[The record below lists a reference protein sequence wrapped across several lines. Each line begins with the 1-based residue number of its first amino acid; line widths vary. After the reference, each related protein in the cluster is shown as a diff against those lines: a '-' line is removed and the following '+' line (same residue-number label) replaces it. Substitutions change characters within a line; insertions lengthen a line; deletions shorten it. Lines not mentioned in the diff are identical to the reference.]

1 MNPKVFRPPYFFK
14 EVNMKSLMRLFLKK
28 DIKSLLPGFAMFVT
42 AGVALLIVMF
52 IPIMTGNG
60 NLATTTLNMIY
71 LVAWAAVYLYIP
83 IKGANLYRKN
93 LRDENYVTDMFS
105 TGCTGTKFLLAKML
119 WSMIQMILVYAEYM
133 LIYKFT
139 GFLAAKRIEGIKDG
153 LFAEKILNAE
163 LAEAA
168 GIAET
173 ASAGL
178 EVICVLVMLCTMF
191 YFAFGLSDSFFMSG
205 KFSTYACFTVSFCIY
220 WGVTKIINLV
230 VSDEMANGFAVR
242 SLIMIILAGLF
253 VVLNLRLVVRK
264 RLKKFEQEG

>member
-1 MNPKVFRPPYFFK
+1 
-14 EVNMKSLMRLFLKK
+14 MKSLMRMILKK

-52 IPIMTGNG
+52 VPIMTGNG

-83 IKGANLYRKN
+83 IKGANLFRKN
-93 LRDENYVTDMFS
+93 LRDKKYMEEIFS
-105 TGCTGTKFLLAKML
+105 SGCTDGKFLAAKLL
-119 WSMIQMILVYAEYM
+119 WSMIQMFFIYAEYM

-139 GFLAAKRIEGIKDG
+139 GFLAAKRIDG
-153 LFAEKILNAE
+153 VLDGMFAEKILNAE

-168 GIAET
+168 GLVEIA
-173 ASAGL
+173 AAGL
-178 EVICVLVMLCTMF
+178 ETVCVLLMLCTMF

-220 WGVTKIINLV
+220 WGVTKVIKIV
-230 VSDEMANGFAVR
+230 VPDGIKNGYAIR
-242 SLIMIILAGLF
+242 SLIMVLLAVLF
-253 VVLNLRLVVRK
+253 IVLNLRLVIKK
-264 RLKKFEQEG
+264 RIRENKQEV